1 VLTRGPPHRRGCR
14 RSGTA
19 RRRCRRRP
27 TQPRRPTHAHERTA
41 SIRTGCC
48 RAGRADTAGRRLAPH
63 RPAGPPAVLAVAGLD
78 GRRGHRR
85 HSAILAGS
93 VALLGFGLDSAIVI
107 TVWRFTGIAP
117 FRRPPSPRAEGRR
130 GHVLPAGARHRQ
142 PQNRIVLRDER
153 PCPRPPMPGPCQH
166 IIVASFED
174 PHLGPSSCRGRASSA
189 SSPWAALN
197 GEHVG
202 CCGWWTRMSPLLGT
216 PTSAGILLRRPIFT

>member
-85 HSAILAGS
+85 HLRGDPGRVGRTARVRPGLRDRDHRLAIHRHPHPFGDRRARVQKAVAVTFFLLAPYIANPRTGS
-93 VALLGFGLDSAIVI
+93 CSG
-107 TVWRFTGIAP
+107 T
-117 FRRPPSPRAEGRR
+117 R
-130 GHVLPAGARHRQ
+130 GHAPV
-142 PQNRIVLRDER
+142 R
-153 PCPRPPMPGPCQH
+153 PCQ
-166 IIVASFED
+166 
-174 PHLGPSSCRGRASSA
+174 GRAST
-189 SSPWAALN
+189 SSWRPS
-197 GEHVG
+197 
-202 CCGWWTRMSPLLGT
+202 RT
-216 PTSAGILLRRPIFT
+216 PTSVLVRAGDGLRRHRRPGPR